1 MAQVHVHLSGRD
13 LDNALLELHGLK
25 AQERKEEKFRVKICS
40 RCEEKNSPDAMY
52 CKRCAFSIDADAMD
66 WENKTMNELVRIP
79 QVQRYLKKALRS
91 VFLKKLT

>member
-1 MAQVHVHLSGRD
+1 M
-13 LDNALLELHGLK
+13 DNALLEPHGLK
-25 AQERKEEKFRVKICS
+25 AQEKKEEKSRVKVCP

-52 CKRCAFSIDADAMD
+52 CKRCAFPIDAGAMD

-91 VFLKKLT
+91 ALSKKIA